1 MAKLLVLLMGLV
13 IVAYLGYRSM
23 YRQSAAALEASTPKQ
38 RLENAQRV
46 ADEIERKQQQAA
58 DEALKKSTPQE

>member
-1 MAKLLVLLMGLV
+1 MARILVLVMGLV

-23 YRQSAAALEASTPKQ
+23 YRQSADAPEAATPKQ

-58 DEALKKSTPQE
+58 DEALKKATPQE